1 MTHQSRMV
9 LGVVLVVMALSV
21 RLDWGA
27 TAPAATRPDGAMYL
41 QQMLSQR
48 ISLNLKTCTL
58 QRAFSTLADTARIS
72 IDVQQRVYQ
81 LLPLGDRTRI
91 SARFKNVSVQAAM
104 ESIVGQL
111 ALRIRPVGGRLVVM
125 PSRVLRRTG
134 RRATWTELNLL
145 RALHGLTVAQ
155 IGSNW
160 PVDLSAQLHQPLSA
174 PRLPMVPGALRNTA
188 LAAVRRELPESA
200 AAALDT
206 YARALH
212 RIWYIRHDRI
222 FVTSAARWV
231 RHQLH
236 RPVFLHAT
244 DAPLQAVLSDLARA
258 TGVWCA
264 PAPGLYLAIPTVNV
278 SSNGGSAEQ
287 TLAAISGATGMI
299 WRIRREHLVIAP
311 PRPLTAAEP
320 RGRDPIVG
328 MIRIPVADGI
338 HLNLFVRKS
347 QLSAGARKR
356 LGARLQHDLNLLG
369 TQLTP
374 TTKPSPEK
382 RP

>member
-1 MTHQSRMV
+1 
-9 LGVVLVVMALSV
+9 
-21 RLDWGA
+21 
-27 TAPAATRPDGAMYL
+27 MYL
-41 QQMLSQR
+41 QRMLAQR

-58 QRAFSTLADTARIS
+58 RRAFSTLADKARIP

-81 LLPLGDRTRI
+81 LLPLGGRTRI

-111 ALRIRPVGGRLVVM
+111 ALRICPVGGHLVVM
-125 PSRVLRRTG
+125 PSRALRHTG
-134 RRATWTELNLL
+134 RRATWVELNLL
-145 RALHGLTVAQ
+145 RAVYGSTVVHIDSQ
-155 IGSNW
+155 W
-160 PVDLSAQLHQPLSA
+160 PADLAKQLGQPLSA
-174 PRLPMVPGALRNTA
+174 VRLPIVSAALQATA
-188 LAAVRRELPESA
+188 VSAVRRELPESA
-200 AAALDT
+200 ARALNT

-212 RIWYIRHDRI
+212 CVWYVRHDRI
-222 FVTSAARWV
+222 FVSSAARWV

-236 RPVFLHAT
+236 RPVFLHAA
-244 DAPLQAVLSDLARA
+244 DAPLQVVLADLARA
-258 TGVWCA
+258 TGLWLA

-278 SSNGGSAEQ
+278 RSNGGSAEQ

-299 WRIRREHLVIAP
+299 WRIRGEHLVIAP
-311 PRPLTAAEP
+311 PRLLTAAEP

-328 MIRIPVADGI
+328 MIRIPLADGI

-347 QLSAGARKR
+347 QLSVDVRKR
-356 LGARLQHDLNLLG
+356 LGARLQHDLNMLG

-374 TTKPSPEK
+374 TTKPSPEN

>member
-9 LGVVLVVMALSV
+9 LGVMLAVVALGV
-21 RLDWGA
+21 RPDWA
-27 TAPAATRPDGAMYL
+27 AAPAAARSDRAIYL
-41 QQMLSQR
+41 QRMLAQR

-58 QRAFSTLADTARIS
+58 RRAFSTLADTARIS

-81 LLPLGDRTRI
+81 LLPLGGRTRI

-125 PSRVLRRTG
+125 PSRALRRTG
-134 RRATWTELNLL
+134 RRATWMELKLL
-145 RALHGLTVAQ
+145 RALHGLT
-155 IGSNW
+155 ITNMGRNW
-160 PVDLSAQLHQPLSA
+160 PADLSAQLHQPLSA
-174 PRLPMVPGALRNTA
+174 PRLPMVSAALQSTA

-200 AAALDT
+200 AAALNT

-212 RIWYIRHDRI
+212 RIWYIHHNRI
-222 FVTSAARWV
+222 FVTSTTRWV

-236 RPVFLHAT
+236 RPVFLHVA
-244 DAPLQAVLSDLARA
+244 DAPLQVVLSDLART

-328 MIRIPVADGI
+328 MIRIPLADGI

-347 QLSAGARKR
+347 QLSVDVRKR
-356 LGARLQHDLNLLG
+356 LGARLQHDLVLLG
-369 TQLTP
+369 TQLIP